1 MAVDR
6 TRLKVTP
13 PMPAGRFDRA
23 RRGAAEQSMAFRLDV
38 QQPVSESLRATV
50 DGELEAAIE
59 SLSVVDPAKRA
70 DAVHDARKRLKKAR
84 SALRLVRSALGK
96 RTARRLN
103 DELRAVA
110 ASLSDRRDAD
120 VLVAT
125 VESLHDRLA
134 EQAQRDERDDDNAVQ
149 IDQLNGVRARL
160 EAAKVN
166 RVKWSTVMAGID
178 RSYRRGRKRY
188 EAAENAGTE
197 DLHQWRKRAKDLWYH
212 HRLIKDAHPTV
223 VGAFAKDA
231 HELSDLLGDDH
242 DLAVLRATIVH
253 REPPAATAPV
263 DLEPVVDLIDERRTD
278 VQAEARRL
286 ARRLYAEKPKAF
298 SRRTRKY
305 LRAFADEGRA
315 TAPADSAVAL

>member
-1 MAVDR
+1 
-6 TRLKVTP
+6 
-13 PMPAGRFDRA
+13 
-23 RRGAAEQSMAFRLDV
+23 MAFRLDV
-38 QQPVSESLRATV
+38 QQKVSESLRATV

-59 SLSVVDPAKRA
+59 SLSVVDPAKRS
-70 DAVHDARKRLKKAR
+70 DAVHDARKHLKKAR

-125 VESLHDRLA
+125 VEALHDRFVGQLPAATFESLRARLA
-134 EQAQRDERDDDNAVQ
+134 EQARRDERDDDNGVQ
-149 IDQLNGVRARL
+149 IERLNGVRARL
-160 EAAKVN
+160 EAANVN
-166 RVKWSTVMAGID
+166 RVKWSTVVAGID
-178 RSYRRGRKRY
+178 RSYRRGRKGY
-188 EAAENAGTE
+188 EATENAGTE

-253 REPPAATAPV
+253 REPAAATAPV
-263 DLEPVVDLIDERRTD
+263 DLEPVVDLIDERRSEL
-278 VQAEARRL
+278 QADGRRL
-286 ARRLYAEKPKAF
+286 GRRLYAEKPKAF

-305 LRAFADEGRA
+305 LRAFADERHP
-315 TAPADSAVAL
+315 TASADSAVPLSPPARA